1 MRSVN
6 GIRRNHPDNKERE
19 FEKPLEISEIL
30 RDHMIRTPADIL
42 IVEDEVVIA
51 MEIEASL
58 QESNYHVA
66 GSVPSGEEAL
76 HLVAEKKPDLVLMDI
91 GLQGDM
97 DGIATADK
105 LYRLFRVP
113 VIFLTGRL
121 DSGILEKAL
130 ESQPFGYLVKPV
142 GTGELSAAI
151 EIALYK
157 HRALIAEEEVRHELT
172 KLQVIDHITQYEIYN
187 KTLAIQGYIDL
198 LRRGKVTGGSPEQYF
213 EKITELIRHI
223 QRRILF
229 EGEFSKIGL
238 KKAEWQDIRTLV
250 NNARFP
256 RAPPGF
262 LYEIKTGPLEVYAD
276 PLMSRVFMQLFENA
290 VTHGKHA
297 DRISISF
304 SIEDETGILTI
315 ADNGCGIST
324 TDKSRIFSEDTG
336 QIRGKGLFLV
346 KEILAISNMTIK
358 ETGVAG
364 EGSRFEIRIPP
375 GSYRLKP

>member
-1 MRSVN
+1 
-6 GIRRNHPDNKERE
+6 
-19 FEKPLEISEIL
+19 
-30 RDHMIRTPADIL
+30 MIRTPADIL

-58 QESNYHVA
+58 QEFNYHVI

-76 HLVAEKKPDLVLMDI
+76 LLVAEKKPDLVLMDI
-91 GLQGDM
+91 GLRGDM

-157 HRALIAEEEVRHELT
+157 HRAFIAEEEVRHELS
-172 KLQVIDHITQYEIYN
+172 KLQVMDHITQYEIYN
-187 KTLAIQGYIDL
+187 KTMVIQGYIDL
-198 LRRGKVTGGSPEQYF
+198 LRKGNVTGGSPEQYF

-229 EGEFSKIGL
+229 EGEFSKIGQ
-238 KKAEWQDIRTLV
+238 KKAEWQEIRTLV

-262 LYEIKTGPLEVYAD
+262 VYEIKTGPLEVHAD
-276 PLMSRVFMQLFENA
+276 PLMSRVFMQLFENS

-297 DRISISF
+297 DQISISF

-315 ADNGCGIST
+315 ADNGCGISAPE
-324 TDKSRIFSEDTG
+324 KSKIFSQDTG
-336 QIRGKGLFLV
+336 QIGGKGLFLV
-346 KEILAISNMTIK
+346 KEILAISNMTIQ

-375 GSYRLKP
+375 GRYRLKP